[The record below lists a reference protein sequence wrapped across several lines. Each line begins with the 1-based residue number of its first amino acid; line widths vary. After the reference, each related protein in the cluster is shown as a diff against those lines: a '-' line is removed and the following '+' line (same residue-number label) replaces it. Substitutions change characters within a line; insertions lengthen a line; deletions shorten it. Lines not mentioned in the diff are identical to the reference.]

1 MSDEVYR
8 RLYARERK
16 QNHLSL
22 PIGVVAD
29 HRRMDYADRLAEKV
43 GAEVISVDEHGRGG
57 AWNHCQVLGWMKDGG
72 SEWSVVLEDD
82 AIPAPTFRTQ
92 LEMAL
97 EQAPTPFVAL
107 YLGRGRPPHWQ
118 AGISAVIAQDVC
130 WLICDVLQN
139 AVGYAVKTN
148 LIPSILSSAQE
159 CWQYAPGLPIDETI
173 TEWGAEYGIRFSY
186 CRPSL
191 VQHRD
196 IVPVEGHSYGIPKE
210 KRKAWLF
217 GYRESWDSST
227 AFLQYVR
234 TW

>member
-1 MSDEVYR
+1 MSAYR
-8 RLYARERK
+8 RLYARERR
-16 QNHLSL
+16 QNPFSI

-29 HRRMDYADRLAEKV
+29 HRRMDYAEGLAKKV
-43 GAEVISVDEHGRGG
+43 GAEVVSIDGYGRGG
-57 AWNHCQVLGWMKDGG
+57 AWNHCQVLNWMKDGG
-72 SEWSVVLEDD
+72 SEWSVILEDD

-97 EQAPTPFVAL
+97 DKAPTPFVGL

-130 WLICDVLQN
+130 WLVCDVLQN

-148 LIPSILSSAQE
+148 LIPSMLSSAEE
-159 CWQYAPGLPIDETI
+159 CWRYAPGLPIDETI

-196 IVPVEGHSYGIPKE
+196 KAPVQRHGYGLPTE
-210 KRKAWLF
+210 KRRAWLF

-227 AFLQYVR
+227 TFLQYVR